1 MITPLKPR
9 WSREVKKYR
18 RNLASY
24 REGDFALA
32 VESERGSV
40 IYSVRHTTTFRYEPA
55 VRESVMEVRL
65 QPRSDGEQ
73 RCLSFT
79 LDVDPAAN
87 IMQYRDFTGNT
98 VHHFDIAG
106 VHSQVQVTAQS
117 AVEVQAVPAPRAS
130 DCGNWADLDAEV
142 AGNDHWEMLLSSHFA
157 HSSALLDQ
165 LAEEL
170 RCERRSSPLA
180 LLTEINEAIYKLFAY
195 VPNSTKVDSPIEE
208 ALQARQGVCQDF
220 AHIMIALVRRLK
232 MPCRYVSGY
241 MFHRE
246 EARKDRS
253 LEGASHAWVEALVP
267 GLGWVAF
274 DPTNNLVGGDR
285 HIRVAIGRD
294 YADVP
299 PTRGVYKGEAQSE
312 LSVAV
317 TVTPADSAVPEPITP
332 NFVVRSRPVLARA
345 TVRSDQE
352 QQQQQ

>member
-1 MITPLKPR
+1 MIYT
-9 WSREVKKYR
+9 
-18 RNLASY
+18 
-24 REGDFALA
+24 
-32 VESERGSV
+32 
-40 IYSVRHTTTFRYEPA
+40 VRHTTTFRYEPA

-106 VHSQVQVTAQS
+106 RHALVKVTAQS
-117 AVEVQAVPAPRAS
+117 TVEVQSAPAPRPAES
-130 DCGNWADLDAEV
+130 GDWADLDALV
-142 AGNDHWEMLLSSHFA
+142 AGNDYWEMLLPSHFA
-157 HSSALLDQ
+157 QSSPPLEQ
-165 LAEEL
+165 LAQEC
-170 RCERRSSPLA
+170 RCERRGNPLT
-180 LLTEINEAIYKLFAY
+180 LLTELNQAIYNLFAY

-208 ALQARQGVCQDF
+208 ALRTRQGVCQDF
-220 AHIMIALVRRLK
+220 AHIMITLVRRLQI
-232 MPCRYVSGY
+232 PCRYVSGY
-241 MFHRE
+241 MFHRDE
-246 EARKDRS
+246 DDTQKDRS

-267 GLGWVAF
+267 GLGWLAF
-274 DPTNNLVGGDR
+274 DPTNNLVGADR

-317 TVTPADSAVPEPITP
+317 TVSPADSAIPDPVTP
-332 NFVVRSRPVLARA
+332 NFVIRSRPALVRAAAR
-345 TVRSDQE
+345 SEQE
-352 QQQQQ
+352 QQQQ

>member
-1 MITPLKPR
+1 M
-9 WSREVKKYR
+9 
-18 RNLASY
+18 
-24 REGDFALA
+24 
-32 VESERGSV
+32 
-40 IYSVRHTTTFRYEPA
+40 IYSVRHTTIFRYEPA

-65 QPRSDGEQ
+65 QPRSEGEQ

-79 LDVDPAAN
+79 LDVEPTAN
-87 IMQYRDFTGNT
+87 ILQYRDFTGNT

-106 VHSQVQVTAQS
+106 SHAQVKVTAQS
-117 AVEVQAVPAPRAS
+117 AVEVQTVPAPRAS
-130 DCGNWADLDAEV
+130 DAGDWADLDALV
-142 AGNDHWEMLLSSHFA
+142 AAGDHWEMLLPSHFVR
-157 HSSALLDQ
+157 SSDRLEQFAR
-165 LAEEL
+165 EL
-170 RCERRSSPLA
+170 RCERRLSPFA
-180 LLTEINEAIYKLFAY
+180 LLTELNEAIFRLFAY

-232 MPCRYVSGY
+232 IPCRYVSGY

-246 EARKDRS
+246 DETEGKKDRS

-267 GLGWVAF
+267 RIGWVAF

-294 YADVP
+294 YSDVP

-312 LSVAV
+312 LSVSVSVSPANAV
-317 TVTPADSAVPEPITP
+317 VPEPVAPTL
-332 NFVVRSRPVLARA
+332 VVRSRPMLVRA
-345 TVRSDQE
+345 PALRTEQE